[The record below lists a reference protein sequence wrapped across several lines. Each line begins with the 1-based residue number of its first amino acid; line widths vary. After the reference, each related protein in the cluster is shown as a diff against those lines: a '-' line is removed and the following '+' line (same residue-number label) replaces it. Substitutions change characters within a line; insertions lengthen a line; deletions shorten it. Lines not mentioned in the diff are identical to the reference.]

1 MMLLTEINLAYYES
15 LMKDMRNAI
24 EGRRLAD
31 FIAATKEGWAG
42 GEGHAPAQN
51 LSQDM

>member
-1 MMLLTEINLAYYES
+1 MLLPEINIAYYES
-15 LMKDMRNAI
+15 LMKDMRSAI

-31 FIAATKEGWAG
+31 FIAATKEGWAA
-42 GEGHAPAQN
+42 GEGRAPAQD